1 MACPGRKPCDRT
13 QFCGRARQISLTQT
27 SDQQLANGS
36 TELVRREEYSYLE
49 LRVVH
54 PLEHDPRAG
63 LAAGGGGRSAER
75 GEEAARRRSGG
86 VASSEGGSAPPEER
100 QRRHG
105 KGTVRELSRWGFFS
119 RLN

>member
-1 MACPGRKPCDRT
+1 MRPYVVPVEAFPQHHGLPWPEALRPHP
-13 QFCGRARQISLTQT
+13 I
-27 SDQQLANGS
+27 
-36 TELVRREEYSYLE
+36 LE